1 MNIPSKIIY
10 DTSTGNVLVVTPEC
24 LNSALEQPPSIEE
37 IKSKYN
43 ISNDSEVSSLTLEV
57 GSMTTIFNNAKS
69 YKVNIKTKKLEVIYF
84 TPEELQSMEN
94 QGQEDKALNNR
105 ISDISSYLMEQHES
119 ITNVEDYILQTEL
132 NKITEGLI

>member
-1 MNIPSKIIY
+1 MNIPSQIIY

-24 LNSALEQPPSIEE
+24 LNSMLEQPPSIEE
-37 IKSKYN
+37 IRNKYN
-43 ISNDSEVSSLTLEV
+43 ISSDIEISFLTLEV

-94 QGQEDKALNNR
+94 QGQEDQVLNNR

-132 NKITEGLI
+132 NKIMEGMI